1 MNLDYYYNNIYANNR
16 LHIST
21 LFLSV
26 LTATF
31 FLIANYSIASAQFAN
46 TSDVLNIRDSNILVS
61 NISETGLLPEII
73 IKLKE
78 PTPIIDNFSEPFLDS
93 LSESESESIQDLSD
107 SLSESESESESIQ
120 DLSDSFQSPVL
131 DAEVAKTNNT
141 NTTFLIDLKPKSES
155 EMPAFFV
162 APKLED
168 HLLASLE
175 EIRNNPNVE
184 FAEPNEIYEAQYEEA
199 MADYN
204 ISQLIKQANEKQILP
219 HGLDRIDGEISIDKL
234 KNLSTTMNVDID
246 IAILDSGISNH
257 SDLNIYK
264 HVSFKGKSSIDNCGH
279 GTHVAGIAAAKDND
293 FGIVGA
299 APGARLWDVKVLD
312 GKPLNCKASKDS
324 LIKGLDYVAEHA
336 DEIDVVNLSLG
347 GFCDPQVRKLC
358 NSPLLEAVI
367 NNVITKGVFI
377 VAASGN
383 KANDAINWKPAKFQ
397 SVLTVSNLNDSDG
410 KCGGLGKIT
419 HRGMDDFLANNS
431 NYGEPARIAAPGV
444 NITSTYNDGNYQI
457 FSGTSMAAPYVT
469 GAVALYKSLNPDA
482 SHSDIMYELLSKSY
496 KWMRNVMEK
505 VMDILSVET
514 KTIFLNQYLNI
525 KDLIDQ

>member
-1 MNLDYYYNNIYANNR
+1 M
-16 LHIST
+16 ST

-26 LTATF
+26 LMATF

-46 TSDVLNIRDSNILVS
+46 TSNVLNIRDSNILVS

-78 PTPIIDNFSEPFLDS
+78 PTPSIDNFSEPFIDS
-93 LSESESESIQDLSD
+93 LFESESEPIQTLLDSI
-107 SLSESESESESIQ
+107 SESKSEVIQ
-120 DLSDSFQSPVL
+120 TLSDSFQSPVL

-199 MADYN
+199 MTDYN
-204 ISQLIKQANEKQILP
+204 ISQLIKQANERQILP
-219 HGLDRIDGEISIDKL
+219 YGLDRIDGEIAIDKL
-234 KNLSTTMNVDID
+234 KNLSPTTNVDID

-257 SDLNIYK
+257 SDLNIYR
-264 HVSFKGKSSIDNCGH
+264 HASFKGKSSIDNCGH

-293 FGIVGA
+293 FGIVGV

-324 LIKGLDYVAEHA
+324 LIKGLDYVAKHA

-347 GFCDPQVRKLC
+347 GFCDPKVRKLC
-358 NSPLLEAVI
+358 NSPLLEAAI
-367 NNVITKGVFI
+367 NNVIAKGVFI

-469 GAVALYKSLNPDA
+469 GAVAMYKSLNHDA
-482 SHSDIMYELLSKSY
+482 SHSDIMYELLSKS
-496 KWMRNVMEK
+496 VQ
-505 VMDILSVET
+505 MDAECNGESYGYLIGGDQDNFPEPV
-514 KTIFLNQYLNI
+514 LNI